1 MQIQACLPGSEPA
14 RLTTPSGLQVQVV
27 VGEAPAE
34 KGQAL
39 PPGTP
44 LCHMPPAS
52 EHHWSLWGV
61 NCSWSGPDP
70 HGGGVPGAE
79 GPGEA

>member
-1 MQIQACLPGSEPA
+1 MQIQACLPGSEPGSEPA

-39 PPGTP
+39 PREPPSAICPSPRAP
-44 LCHMPPAS
+44 LVPVGS
-52 EHHWSLWGV
+52 ELQLEWS
-61 NCSWSGPDP
+61 
-70 HGGGVPGAE
+70 
-79 GPGEA
+79 